1 MTHRLLLL
9 ALAAGCVSNPD
20 QPSQGTSRAPIV
32 GGEVDLQHT
41 AVVDILLDG
50 EQDCSGTLISPH
62 LVLTAAH
69 CIVEDTDDPSELVV
83 FTGPDESELD
93 GGELHEVVAGP
104 IHPTHGTVPQDE
116 DIGDMAV
123 LVLAVPSAIAPMAY
137 NRQPLTEDMI
147 DRPVTVVGYGDTTI
161 QVPTRGGGTRRSV
174 TIPLVDFNRNWVM
187 AGGGGQSQCYGDSG
201 GPMLMELGGVE
212 RVIGIDSWSAK
223 NDCGG
228 VEHNTRVDLLSA
240 WVDELVEVFVPGWD
254 GGGGDEP
261 DAGPGGGDGPDGGGD
276 DDDGGDASAD
286 SGTGGCQTSGAAG
299 GPGAWPLALLAL
311 TVLVAGR
318 RSQRAS
324 ARTSSSSSSSPASGV
339 SVSSGWRT
347 RSSARSAP
355 SSEMA
360 SRWGPGGSSTTL
372 RLRLPTG
379 RASNRAPGS
388 ARPDRL

>member
-1 MTHRLLLL
+1 MTLRLLPVAL
-9 ALAAGCVSNPD
+9 ALAACVSNPAD

-69 CIVEDTDDPSELVV
+69 CIVEDTEDPSELVV
-83 FTGPDESELD
+83 FTGPDESDLE
-93 GGELHEVVAGP
+93 GGELHEVIAGP
-104 IHPTHGTVPQDE
+104 IHPTHGTDPQDE

-123 LVLAVPSAIAPMAY
+123 LVLAEPSTIAPMAY
-137 NRQPLTEDMI
+137 NRQPLAEDMI

-174 TIPLVDFNRNWVM
+174 TIPLVDFNQNWVL

-223 NDCGG
+223 NNCGG

-240 WVDELVEVFVPGWD
+240 WVDEQVEAYDPGWD
-254 GGGGDEP
+254 GGDGDEP
-261 DAGPGGGDGPDGGGD
+261 DAGPGGGDGPDAGGD

-286 SGTGGCQTSGAAG
+286 SASGGCQ
-299 GPGAWPLALLAL
+299 
-311 TVLVAGR
+311 
-318 RSQRAS
+318 
-324 ARTSSSSSSSPASGV
+324 
-339 SVSSGWRT
+339 
-347 RSSARSAP
+347 
-355 SSEMA
+355 MA
-360 SRWGPGGSSTTL
+360 
-372 RLRLPTG
+372 
-379 RASNRAPGS
+379 RAPGGP
-388 ARPDRL
+388 APLCLVVLCLVLLLVGQRRRRRRNQ